1 MNFEIFTTSAG
12 LTSLFTLTLLEII
25 LGVDNII
32 FISIIADKLPKNKQ
46 LFARNMGLFIAMLVR
61 IVLLIFIGYI
71 LGMTKPLFTILD
83 IEFTGKSLILL
94 GGGVFLIYKSTV
106 EMHNKVKGV
115 VDETG
120 GKGKQVLSA
129 VIMQIVLID
138 IVFSFDS
145 ILTAVGVAKD
155 VEVMIGAVI
164 LSMGVMFLMATKIAT
179 FINARPTIKMLAL
192 SFLVTIG
199 VVLVMEG
206 LGQHIQ
212 KGPIYF
218 AMVFSLLVET
228 LNIRMRKNK
237 GKTEH

>member
-1 MNFEIFTTSAG
+1 MDFGIL
-12 LTSLFTLTLLEII
+12 LTQSGATALFTLTMLEII

-32 FISIIADKLPKNKQ
+32 FISIIADQLPKNKQ
-46 LFARNMGLFIAMLVR
+46 LFARNVGLFIAMIIR
-61 IVLLIFIGYI
+61 IILLLFISYI
-71 LGMTKPLFTILD
+71 LAMKSTLFTFLGIN
-83 IEFTGKSLILL
+83 FTGKSLILL
-94 GGGVFLIYKSTV
+94 AGGVFLIYKSTI

-115 VDETG
+115 SQEEG
-120 GKGKQVLSA
+120 SKRKAALSA

-145 ILTAVGVAKD
+145 ILTAVGVAKN

-164 LSMGVMFLMATKIAT
+164 LSMGVMFIFATKISDY
-179 FINARPTIKMLAL
+179 INARPTIKMLAL

-206 LGQHIQ
+206 LGQEIQ

-218 AMVFSLLVET
+218 AMGFSLIVET

-237 GKTEH
+237 GKEEH